1 MEVKKP
7 ITYDQQIVELQ
18 SKGFIVTDP
27 DICIQRLEQI
37 RYYRLLAYLLPFK
50 NPTTKKYRP
59 DIPIE
64 RVFKIYEFDGKIRAL
79 ISKTIDEIEIYMRS
93 ILSYYYAHR
102 YGALGYLLDNNF
114 NSFHDHTRFLKLISD
129 CINNNKS
136 NLIIKWHKTKYG
148 GKFPIW
154 VIIEFFTFGMLSK
167 FYSDMKRTDQIKLAN
182 SIGVDK
188 SQLSSWLYCLTGL
201 RNSCAHYS
209 RLYFTKFP
217 AVPAMPEKFFY
228 QTIPPSKIFDQLIPL
243 RMTYPDRKKWNSNFI
258 IELES
263 IVEKY
268 SSHIELD
275 HIGFPENWKS
285 ILTFD

>member
-27 DICIQRLEQI
+27 DICKQRLEQI

-59 DIPIE
+59 GIPIE

-79 ISKTIDEIEIYMRS
+79 ISKTIDDIEIYMRS
-93 ILSYYYAHR
+93 ILSYYYGHR
-102 YGALGYLLDNNF
+102 YGALGYL
-114 NSFHDHTRFLKLISD
+114 
-129 CINNNKS
+129 
-136 NLIIKWHKTKYG
+136 
-148 GKFPIW
+148 
-154 VIIEFFTFGMLSK
+154 
-167 FYSDMKRTDQIKLAN
+167 AN
-182 SIGVDK
+182 SIGIDK

-217 AVPAMPEKFFY
+217 AVPAMPTNFSY

-243 RMTYPDRKKWNSNFI
+243 RMTYPDRKKWNLNFI

-263 IVEKY
+263 IVDKY
-268 SSHIELD
+268 SSYIELG
-275 HIGFPENWKS
+275 HIGFPEHWKTV
-285 ILTFD
+285 LKFD